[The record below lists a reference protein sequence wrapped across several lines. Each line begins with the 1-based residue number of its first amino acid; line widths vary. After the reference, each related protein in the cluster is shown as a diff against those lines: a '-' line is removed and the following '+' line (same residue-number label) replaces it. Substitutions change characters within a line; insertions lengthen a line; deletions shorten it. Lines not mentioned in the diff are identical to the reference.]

1 MAYLSA
7 ISPENNSIWRYC
19 SSHSFPAHETPTAS
33 SDHLRFSVNR
43 ILGLQSDDRATKKTE
58 ESNNTVSG
66 QCQYYCCCCCCCFFC
81 FFSFRIVVCCNCWY
95 NAGIGNRNY
104 MSYFSTAT
112 FIYLYLYL
120 FINFAV
126 LAVVVVVAFRKLTL
140 FYVAL
145 YYHRLH

>member
-19 SSHSFPAHETPTAS
+19 SSLSFPAHETPKTS

-66 QCQYYCCCCCCCFFC
+66 QCQYCCCCCCCCCFF
-81 FFSFRIVVCCNCWY
+81 FRLESWFAAIVDTTLALAIVTTCR
-95 NAGIGNRNY
+95 IFPLRPL
-104 MSYFSTAT
+104 
-112 FIYLYLYL
+112 FIYIYIYLSIL
-120 FINFAV
+120 PC
-126 LAVVVVVAFRKLTL
+126 
-140 FYVAL
+140 
-145 YYHRLH
+145 